1 MLQDLGF
8 RLLAKGQGRFAAMA
22 SIGVPSVM
30 CVHIGCDGHYAAG
43 FAVCM
48 YVCVCMSVCM
58 YVCMC
63 FVCMYVGMHVT
74 YACMDVCMYV
84 YVKCSYRSGHR

>member
-63 FVCMYVGMHVT
+63 LYVRRHACNVCMHGCMYVCMYM
-74 YACMDVCMYV
+74 
-84 YVKCSYRSGHR
+84 

>member
-48 YVCVCMSVCM
+48 YVCVCVCV
-58 YVCMC
+58 YVCLHVC
-63 FVCMYVGMHVT
+63 VYVFVCT
-74 YACMDVCMYV
+74 
-84 YVKCSYRSGHR
+84 